1 MAENYRTD
9 KRHQSRKLKELTP
22 RLKTQQ
28 NNISQAE
35 KKAPSQVF
43 GEARGEPGEC
53 VVLDTKRRE
62 NSQEEGISHQCQIM
76 ER

>member
-1 MAENYRTD
+1 MSRRVCWIKRED
-9 KRHQSRKLKELTP
+9 KPCNALSSL
-22 RLKTQQ
+22 
-28 NNISQAE
+28 ISQAE
-35 KKAPSQVF
+35 KEAPSQVF